1 MEISWC
7 NGSRWEDFFVAS
19 SLTIGPLKLCYSEGK
34 DYNNKQTKKS
44 PLKTSVG
51 KSLTL
56 WTNVEQTHKGITEQ
70 LPTKKIQSDGLYK
83 DQDLMRSHLRYVEC
97 NSPYASHAVSM
108 RKDQK
113 ATTRQSEL
121 HESDTK
127 LYPKNR
133 TVLCLPR

>member
-56 WTNVEQTHKGITEQ
+56 WTNVE
-70 LPTKKIQSDGLYK
+70 
-83 DQDLMRSHLRYVEC
+83 
-97 NSPYASHAVSM
+97 
-108 RKDQK
+108 
-113 ATTRQSEL
+113 
-121 HESDTK
+121 
-127 LYPKNR
+127 
-133 TVLCLPR
+133 